1 MPTWIRAIWRN
12 MPIARFL
19 GGDFHLET
27 GTPDDGDLDGT
38 TLPIDLNGKGGTR
51 TLDPGIMRK
60 KLAGK
65 AS

>member
-1 MPTWIRAIWRN
+1 